1 MAPPR
6 NNNNN
11 PTGRGGFLAGQTG
24 NAGGRPA
31 VNSKL
36 QIWFLSRARE
46 AGEIV
51 VEIAHNKQATKS
63 DAIRLQA
70 CREILDRG
78 MGRAPQ
84 SLSLSLERALDKPLT
99 AMSLEELEAVREQF
113 RALDSAA
120 PALLEHMIEREEQA
134 ELPGLGDDSDDDA
147 DEAQAAGGAESGQQT
162 MPTTEEFTMV
172 GGGAD

>member
-1 MAPPR
+1 MASPR

-11 PTGRGGFLAGQTG
+11 PTGRGGFLSGQTG

-36 QIWFLSRARE
+36 QIWFLTRARE

-78 MGRAPQ
+78 MGKAPQ
-84 SLSLSLERALDKPLT
+84 SLSLSLEKALDKPLT

-113 RALDSAA
+113 RALDSAT
-120 PALLEHMIEREEQA
+120 PALLEHMIEKEEQA
-134 ELPGLGDDSDDDA
+134 ELPGLGDDSEA
-147 DEAQAAGGAESGQQT
+147 DNDLEPATSAAIAE
-162 MPTTEEFTMV
+162 E
-172 GGGAD
+172 

>member
-1 MAPPR
+1 MGIGG
-6 NNNNN
+6 NHN
-11 PTGRGGFLAGQTG
+11 PKGVGGFLPGQTG

-120 PALLEHMIEREEQA
+120 PALLEHMI
-134 ELPGLGDDSDDDA
+134 G
-147 DEAQAAGGAESGQQT
+147 AGGTG
-162 MPTTEEFTMV
+162 
-172 GGGAD
+172 